1 MSGWYEVSKTSN
13 GQFRF
18 VLKAAN
24 AETILASEH
33 YTTRSAADNGIA
45 SVQKNS
51 PLDERYEKKT
61 TKDGHPYFNLKA
73 ANHEIIGSSEAYS
86 SEAAREKGIA
96 SVKANG
102 PTKVIKDKTLP
113 VPLNFQAQ
121 HIFDRIC
128 PVGVQH
134 ARR

>member
-1 MSGWYEVSKTSN
+1 MSGWYEVSKTSS

-24 AETILASEH
+24 AETILVGEQ
-33 YTTRSAADNGIA
+33 YTSRGGVDSGIA
-45 SVQKNS
+45 AVQNNS

-86 SEAAREKGIA
+86 SQAALEKGIA

-102 PTKVIKDKTLP
+102 PTKVIKDKTLR
-113 VPLNFQAQ
+113 VL
-121 HIFDRIC
+121 
-128 PVGVQH
+128 
-134 ARR
+134 

>member
-1 MSGWYEVSKTSN
+1 MSGWYEVSKSIS

-24 AETILASEH
+24 AETILTSEH
-33 YTTRSAADNGIA
+33 YTTRAAADKGIA
-45 SVQKNS
+45 AVQANS

-73 ANHEIIGSSEAYS
+73 ANHEIIGTSEAFS
-86 SEAAREKGIA
+86 SATALEKGIA
-96 SVKANG
+96 SVKVNG

-113 VPLNFQAQ
+113 VL
-121 HIFDRIC
+121 
-128 PVGVQH
+128 
-134 ARR
+134 